1 VFIGQKELMTYVM
14 AVMTNFASGA
24 NEVVVKARGRNISMA
39 VDVAELVR
47 NRYLPEVK
55 VANVQIATEKLQ
67 GDDRRTIKASSIEIF
82 LSK

>member
-1 VFIGQKELMTYVM
+1 
-14 AVMTNFASGA
+14 
-24 NEVVVKARGRNISMA
+24 MA

-67 GDDRRTIKASSIEIF
+67 GDDRRTIKVSSIEIF